1 VNFYSSV
8 EKCEKSWYICN
19 SMTNLHNIWHDDAV
33 SSALP
38 IKTFNL
44 KNPRWRAADTLEW
57 PVLHRHEILQFV
69 SFQES
74 VAVRHLGIL
83 KLNFLTANHFKDLF
97 WIITLNFVI
106 SLTVSAFSALTL
118 LVGWQEGLPA
128 CKKLSSGMLAWLFVW
143 SEVQTCIWPSWCHCH
158 SLSLAS
164 VKSSLVLPFWYRLT
178 RVVPDKGLLNGCV
191 CNCFRDIAFLRVF
204 QVKCKN

>member
-1 VNFYSSV
+1 LHFHICAKWPNFIQLPSTLTKLYHIKCDHLVNFYSSV

-57 PVLHRHEILQFV
+57 PILHRHEILQFV

-106 SLTVSAFSALTL
+106 SLTVSEILHF
-118 LVGWQEGLPA
+118 
-128 CKKLSSGMLAWLFVW
+128 FVFFKW
-143 SEVQTCIWPSWCHCH
+143 N
-158 SLSLAS
+158 
-164 VKSSLVLPFWYRLT
+164 VKI
-178 RVVPDKGLLNGCV
+178 N
-191 CNCFRDIAFLRVF
+191 
-204 QVKCKN
+204 